1 MMMSAS
7 SGYLTDSLEIDN
19 ADDVVQCMRR
29 WRDEGDKMQ
38 LYNAGKYGSAMLAVV
53 MKLSYATNQSTVR
66 LVLFILASC
75 FATSYQLYWDLVV
88 DWGLLQRNSKNRWL
102 RDSLV
107 LKRKYLYFISMVR
120 QLLTMEIDRPAINH
134 LILVTD
140 SSYCKLKDFL
150 VNIS

>member
-1 MMMSAS
+1 MMSAS
-7 SGYLTDSLEIDN
+7 SGYLTSFLEIDN
-19 ADDVVQCMRR
+19 DDDVVQCMRR

-107 LKRKYLYFISMVR
+107 LKRKYLYFISMVH
-120 QLLTMEIDRPAINH
+120 QLQQRR
-134 LILVTD
+134 
-140 SSYCKLKDFL
+140 
-150 VNIS
+150 